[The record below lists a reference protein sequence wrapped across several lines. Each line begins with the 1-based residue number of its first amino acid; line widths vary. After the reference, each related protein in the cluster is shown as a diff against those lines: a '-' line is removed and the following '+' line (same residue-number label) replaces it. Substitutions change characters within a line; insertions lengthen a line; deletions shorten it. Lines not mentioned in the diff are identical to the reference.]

1 MTFTVIIP
9 ARFASTRLPGKPLL
23 EIAGKPL
30 VQHVFENAVKSGA
43 KRVVVATEDLRIEK
57 AVQTF
62 KGETCLTSPAHVSG
76 TDRIAEVIQ
85 KLKLPIDEIIVNVQ
99 GDEPFIPPATIQQ
112 AALLCVQDPSCIG
125 TVAAPIQSFKEAF
138 NPTVVKVV
146 LTKDNK
152 ALYFSRAPIPW
163 LRDEFKTQ
171 ILESCTIE
179 YPPLLHSNHFYQHM
193 GIYAYRAK
201 IVLAFV
207 KLQPAPIEIDE
218 SLEQLRF
225 LWNGGTIRVT
235 VVDTATQGVDTA
247 EDLEYVRKIYLHWP
261 QIHG

>member
-23 EIAGKPL
+23 EIAGKPM
-30 VQHVFENAVKSGA
+30 VQHVFENAIKSGA
-43 KRVVVATEDLRIEK
+43 KRVIVATEDARVEK
-57 AVQTF
+57 AVQAF
-62 KGETCLTSPAHVSG
+62 GGEICLTAKSHVSG

-85 KLKLPIDEIIVNVQ
+85 KLKLPIDELVVNVQ
-99 GDEPFIPPATIQQ
+99 GDEPFMPPLYIQQ
-112 AALLCVQDPSCIG
+112 AGLLCEQDPDCIG

-138 NPTVVKVV
+138 NPAIVKVV

-152 ALYFSRAPIPW
+152 ALYFSRALIPW

-179 YPPLLHSNHFYQHM
+179 YPPLLHSNHFYRHL

-207 KLQPAPIEIDE
+207 KWKPAPIEIDE

-247 EDLEYVRKIYLHWP
+247 GDLEYVRKIYLHWP
-261 QIHG
+261 QIHR